1 MLDSDFH
8 HNSKSMNKIVF
19 VEDDAEVGKLIAAYL
34 GKHDIEVLVEPRG
47 DTAQA
52 RIALEQPDLVL
63 LDIMLPGKDGMTL
76 CRDLRPTFDGP
87 IVLLTSLDSDMNH
100 ILSLEMGAND
110 YILKTTPPAVLLAR
124 LRLHLRQRPAVSAEP
139 EKSGKPIQKG
149 NALHFGLL
157 CIDPVNREVTLG
169 DETITLSTSDFDL
182 LWELATHAGRIMDRE
197 ALLLNLR
204 GVSYDGM
211 DRSID
216 VAISRLRR
224 KLYDNALEPFRIK
237 TVRNKGYLFAP
248 NAWETAK

>member
-1 MLDSDFH
+1 
-8 HNSKSMNKIVF
+8 MNRIVF

-34 GKHDIEVLVEPRG
+34 GKHDIEVLIEPRG

-76 CRDLRPTFDGP
+76 CRDLRPAYDGP

-124 LRLHLRQRPAVSAEP
+124 LRLHLRQRTTAGSEP
-139 EKSGKPIQKG
+139 EKTGKPIQKG
-149 NALHFGLL
+149 NALHFGQL

-169 DETITLSTSDFDL
+169 EETITLSTSDFDL

-204 GVSYDGM
+204 GVSYDGL

-248 NAWETAK
+248 NAWESVQG